1 MSQENTP
8 TQPDDAT
15 AAEGSEGQGT
25 ATFALRSQFIKDLSF
40 ENPRAP
46 GIYASLNEPPAID
59 VKLDLQAQRL
69 SDTIFELTIHIGVRA
84 THEKQTVFL
93 VDLAYAGLFE
103 AVGIHD
109 EHLEQAILV
118 QGAFLLFPYARRI
131 VSDITRDGG
140 FPALNLEPID
150 FFALYQRNRQQAA

>member
-1 MSQENTP
+1 MTESTAP
-8 TQPDDAT
+8 TSTEQAG
-15 AAEGSEGQGT
+15 AS
-25 ATFALRSQFIKDLSF
+25 FVLRSQYIKDLSF

-46 GIYASLNEPPAID
+46 GVYASLTEAPAID
-59 VKLDLQAQRL
+59 VQLNLTAQRIAESL
-69 SDTIFELTIHIGVRA
+69 FELTVHVSVRA

-103 AVGIHD
+103 AAGIPED
-109 EHLEQAILV
+109 QLEQAILV

-131 VSDITRDGG
+131 VSDVTRDGG

-150 FFALYQRNRQQAA
+150 FFALYLRNKQQPDS

>member
-1 MSQENTP
+1 MTEP
-8 TQPDDAT
+8 TAPQSAADA
-15 AAEGSEGQGT
+15 APAS
-25 ATFALRSQFIKDLSF
+25 FVLRSQYIKDLSF

-46 GIYASLNEPPAID
+46 GVYASLNEAPGID
-59 VKLDLQAQRL
+59 VQLNLTAQRVADAL
-69 SDTIFELTIHIGVRA
+69 FELTIHIAVRA

-103 AVGIHD
+103 AVNIPD
-109 EHLEQAILV
+109 EQLEQAVLV

-131 VSDITRDGG
+131 VSDTTRDGG

-150 FFALYQRNRQQAA
+150 FFALYARNKQGGATES

>member
-1 MSQENTP
+1 MTEPTP
-8 TQPDDAT
+8 STSTEQAG
-15 AAEGSEGQGT
+15 AS
-25 ATFALRSQFIKDLSF
+25 FVLRSQYVKDLSF

-46 GIYASLNEPPAID
+46 GIYASLSEAPAID
-59 VKLDLQAQRL
+59 VQLNLTAQRIAESL
-69 SDTIFELTIHIGVRA
+69 FELTVHVSVRA

-103 AVGIHD
+103 AAGIPED
-109 EHLEQAILV
+109 QLEQAILV

-131 VSDITRDGG
+131 VSDVTRDGG

-150 FFALYQRNRQQAA
+150 FFALYLRNKQQPDS

>member
-1 MSQENTP
+1 MTEPTP
-8 TQPDDAT
+8 STSTEQAG
-15 AAEGSEGQGT
+15 AS
-25 ATFALRSQFIKDLSF
+25 FVLRSQYVKDLSF

-46 GIYASLNEPPAID
+46 GIYASLSEAPAID
-59 VKLDLQAQRL
+59 VQLNLTAQRIAESL
-69 SDTIFELTIHIGVRA
+69 FELTVHVSVRA

-103 AVGIHD
+103 AAGIPED
-109 EHLEQAILV
+109 QLEQAILV

-131 VSDITRDGG
+131 VSDVTRDGG

-150 FFALYQRNRQQAA
+150 FFALYLRNKQQPES